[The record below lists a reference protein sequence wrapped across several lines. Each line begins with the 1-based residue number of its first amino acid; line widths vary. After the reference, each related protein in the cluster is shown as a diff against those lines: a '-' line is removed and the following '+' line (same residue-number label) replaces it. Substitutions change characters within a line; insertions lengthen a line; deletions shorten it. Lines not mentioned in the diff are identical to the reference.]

1 MIIFI
6 RYKNNGYHF
15 ICYTQW
21 NIILC
26 STHIIFDKENFPT
39 YTNSHEKE
47 CKLYNKLLD
56 KISPETELLAPKS
69 SGKNELALVS
79 ISSIQNNP
87 SVCSPSLTLSYK
99 FPAPLPILEIKE
111 DNDVDSDVE
120 M

>member
-1 MIIFI
+1 M
-6 RYKNNGYHF
+6 
-15 ICYTQW
+15 
-21 NIILC
+21 
-26 STHIIFDKENFPT
+26 
-39 YTNSHEKE
+39 
-47 CKLYNKLLD
+47 D

>member
-79 ISSIQNNP
+79 ISSIQNTP